1 MGKKRVFILLIT
13 ILHFT
18 RFTPERQNKV
28 LPNISKPKE
37 TPSQMIYYESS
48 QDFLLDILAVPRL
61 GNVRL
66 RLHFLRHGTSAVI
79 EAYQLIDASGKLVR
93 ASESK
98 LPTIT
103 FSSNGLPTGFY
114 SVILKTEKSV
124 LTSKLVIQ

>member
-1 MGKKRVFILLIT
+1 MRITQKQIPQFRVDLFSS
-13 ILHFT
+13 
-18 RFTPERQNKV
+18 NK
-28 LPNISKPKE
+28 
-37 TPSQMIYYESS
+37 
-48 QDFLLDILAVPRL
+48 LAVPRL
-61 GNVRL
+61 GNVQL
-66 RLHFLRHGTSAVI
+66 RFHFLRRGTSGGTQQNQVI

-98 LPTIT
+98 SASIT